1 MEKSKNLK
9 WETPSLIKLTNH
21 EPEAASGIPPNCNPT
36 GQGAAECF
44 TGYGAIGYC
53 GPGGAGPGPG

>member
-1 MEKSKNLK
+1 MEKSGNLK

-21 EPEAASGIPPNCNPT
+21 EPKAAGDVPPNCNPT

-44 TGYGAIGYC
+44 TCYAALGFC
-53 GPGGAGPGPG
+53 GVGGAVQN